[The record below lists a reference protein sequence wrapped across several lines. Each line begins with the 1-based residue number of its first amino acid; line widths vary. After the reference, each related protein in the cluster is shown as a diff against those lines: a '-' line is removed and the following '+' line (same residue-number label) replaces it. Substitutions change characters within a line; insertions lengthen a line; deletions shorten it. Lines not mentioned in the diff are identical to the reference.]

1 LQAGQFYRVYLQ
13 IMKKTIAFA
22 AMIAAGLTG
31 LGAIAAPN
39 AQAQM
44 NDNYA
49 GAAANLFFASG
60 GTSDLEVSI
69 DGRYKIP
76 ASQFSAR
83 GSVYLTSGGGV
94 QLTGTYDL
102 PLGKKAGAYAGGGLY
117 INDGTSLV
125 LQVGAETKLSE
136 KIALYGGVDY
146 LTRFEIGVAKV
157 GVGYSF

>member
-22 AMIAAGLTG
+22 ATIAAGLTG
-31 LGAIAAPN
+31 FGAIAAPN

-49 GAAANLFFASG
+49 GVSADLAFGNGASE
-60 GTSDLEVSI
+60 LEVAI

-83 GSVYLTSGGGV
+83 GSVYLTGLGV
-94 QLTGTYDL
+94 QATGTYDI
-102 PLGKKAGAYAGGGLY
+102 PLGKGAGAYVGAGLH
-117 INDGTSLV
+117 IDSVTSPVIQL
-125 LQVGAETKLSE
+125 GAETKLSE
-136 KIALYGGVDY
+136 KIALYGGIDY

>member
-1 LQAGQFYRVYLQ
+1 LQAGQFYRVYRQ

-22 AMIAAGLTG
+22 ATIAAGLTG
-31 LGAIAAPN
+31 LGAIAAPS

-44 NDNYA
+44 NDNYV
-49 GAAANLFFASG
+49 GAAADLAFG
-60 GTSDLEVSI
+60 DGESDFNVSI

-83 GSVYLTSGGGV
+83 GSVYLTNGGGV

-102 PLGKKAGAYAGGGLY
+102 PLGTKAGAYAGGGLY

-146 LTRFEIGVAKV
+146 ITRFEVGVAKV